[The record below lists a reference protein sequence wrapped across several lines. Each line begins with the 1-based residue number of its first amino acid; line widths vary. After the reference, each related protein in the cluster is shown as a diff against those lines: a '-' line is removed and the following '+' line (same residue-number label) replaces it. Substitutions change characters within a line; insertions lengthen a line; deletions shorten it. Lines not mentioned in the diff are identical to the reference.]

1 MDGMPEKPCTLLA
14 MAAVCFAS
22 TLFVSAYH
30 TRGAHT
36 PIESLYLK
44 YDVAVLADKST
55 HPHLAA
61 MGESFRALS
70 CKRDRGYGFPRGTD
84 AFQVQCHHPSYR
96 NRTHAAGKGWG
107 EHMVVRDL
115 LPAKGKGDCIVVSY
129 GLSNDVTFEEEMS
142 KKHGCRGLAMDPTI
156 PGAPPG
162 LSGTSFEYRKVGA
175 PLLDGLQ
182 HRDSE
187 SLVATRFPTLSPVL
201 AAKELH
207 GGALDGKVLS
217 LLKMDCEGCEYA
229 IASLVAAEMPTFFS
243 SVKQLAIEI
252 HVSATFMSTEKH
264 LQALEQLMGMLSSAG
279 LKLVHAQFGGCGA
292 ELKLS
297 WWQRM
302 QDENVGRYSYTCLPG
317 VETAGWPCRLTCQN
331 LLFARV

>member
-162 LSGTSFEYRKVGA
+162 LSGTSFEYRKVRENASRGRNSSALALVWAFFSCVRSRSSHGELALSPQVGA

-217 LLKMDCEGCEYA
+217 LLKMDCEVNAFE
-229 IASLVAAEMPTFFS
+229 
-243 SVKQLAIEI
+243 
-252 HVSATFMSTEKH
+252 
-264 LQALEQLMGMLSSAG
+264 
-279 LKLVHAQFGGCGA
+279 
-292 ELKLS
+292 
-297 WWQRM
+297 
-302 QDENVGRYSYTCLPG
+302 
-317 VETAGWPCRLTCQN
+317 CRL
-331 LLFARV
+331 